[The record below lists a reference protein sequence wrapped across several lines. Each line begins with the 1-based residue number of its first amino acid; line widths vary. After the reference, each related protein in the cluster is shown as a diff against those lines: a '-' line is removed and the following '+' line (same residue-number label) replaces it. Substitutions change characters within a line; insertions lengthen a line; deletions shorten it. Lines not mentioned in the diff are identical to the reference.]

1 MTINMTNFAGHKT
14 KGRDYSTA
22 LRDMLPEI
30 IGTTPMTMRQIASA
44 AGRDHETV
52 RDIIGKIRSQVHIAA
67 WSMEVYQHPTALYK
81 WGSAPD
87 APRPVPLSKAERSKA
102 YRATEYGRKTSVE
115 ATIRWRNSPAGAEYR
130 KRRLALIKAKR
141 QREKRAQALLK
152 QIDPLMAAFI
162 KRR

>member
-1 MTINMTNFAGHKT
+1 MAIDMTNFCGKQAA
-14 KGRDYSTA
+14 GRDYSVA
-22 LRDMLPEI
+22 LRDLLPVL
-30 IGTTPMTMRQIASA
+30 IGTTPMTLHQIADA

-52 RDIIGKIRSQVHIAA
+52 RRIIGKVRNQVHIAA
-67 WSMEVYQHPTALYK
+67 WAMVYQHPTAIYK

-87 APRPVPLSKAERSKA
+87 APRPVPPSTAERSKV
-102 YRATEYGRKTSVE
+102 YRGTEYGKKSSIE

-141 QREKRAQALLK
+141 QREKMAQEVLK

>member
-1 MTINMTNFAGHKT
+1 MTNFAAHKT

-30 IGTTPMTMRQIASA
+30 IGTTPMTMHQIASA
-44 AGRDHETV
+44 AGRNHETV
-52 RDIIGKIRSQVHIAA
+52 RSIIGKVRSQVHVAA

-115 ATIRWRNSPAGAEYR
+115 ATNSPAGAEYR

>member
-1 MTINMTNFAGHKT
+1 MTINMTNFAAHKT

-30 IGTTPMTMRQIASA
+30 IGTTPKTMHQIAETS
-44 AGRDHETV
+44 GRDHETV
-52 RDIIGKIRSQVHIAA
+52 RRIIGKVRNQVHISA
-67 WSMEVYQHPTALYK
+67 WSMAYQHPTALYK

-152 QIDPLMAAFI
+152 QLDPLMAAFI
-162 KRR
+162 KNR

>member
-1 MTINMTNFAGHKT
+1 MTINMTNFAGNQAA
-14 KGRDYSTA
+14 GRNYSVA

-30 IGTTPMTMRQIASA
+30 IGTTPKTMHQIAETS
-44 AGRDHETV
+44 GRDHETV
-52 RDIIGKIRSQVHIAA
+52 RSIIGKVRSQVHVAA

-87 APRPVPLSKAERSKA
+87 APRPVLLSKAERSKA

-162 KRR
+162 KNR